1 MSFQFAHIESYSRSG
16 GRGGKHTVADIITE
30 ARRDPAACLHV
41 ESPRPP
47 VHVYGCGLDDLE
59 QRHDALVETAREMLA
74 NGKQRALRKDTGSLF
89 TCVLS
94 HPATPDECRSDPE
107 TKAAVE
113 AWAKDSVLW
122 LRRDLEA
129 RGGVLETV
137 ILHTDES
144 HVHLHAYGLHSS
156 GHADRLHPGK
166 TAKKEAV
173 AAAQDAGHDRKAAN
187 AMGDKAYV
195 EAMRTWQDSY
205 SHDVGLPHGLTRL
218 GPARRRLSR
227 AEWKAEQ
234 AAARS
239 VKQARRLAKAA
250 MDAANA
256 ADGIRHRILEDAHEK
271 ALLAASRANRKI
283 EAAARTEEAARQSAG
298 KADAMVRNARRE
310 REKIL
315 SRAKLD
321 LRRVRSLGAMLRT
334 IWDSF
339 RVSVIRRKVR
349 EEFGGLLDREAG
361 KAADA
366 MRRLQDETRRRMA
379 AETRL
384 ADAIRSARDLGRQRD
399 EIRRERDRLL
409 RPIIDASPLNAPKF
423 P

>member
-16 GRGGKHTVADIITE
+16 GRGGKHTVADIIAE
-30 ARRDPAACLHV
+30 ARRDARSSLHV

-47 VHVYGCGLDDLE
+47 IYVYGYDLDELE

-94 HPATPDECRSDPE
+94 HPATPDECRSDSE

-129 RGGVLETV
+129 RGGTLESV
-137 ILHTDES
+137 IMHTDES
-144 HVHLHAYGLHSS
+144 HVHLHVYALHPS

-166 TAKKEAV
+166 AAKKEAV
-173 AAAQDAGHDRKAAN
+173 AAAVDAGHDRKTAN
-187 AMGDKAYV
+187 AMGDRAYV
-195 EAMRTWQDSY
+195 EAMRGWQDSY
-205 SHDVGLPHGLTRL
+205 SERVGLPHGLTRL
-218 GPARRRLSR
+218 GPGRRRLSR
-227 AEWKAEQ
+227 SEWKAEQ

-239 VKQARRLAKAA
+239 VKQARRLAEAA
-250 MDAANA
+250 TDAANA
-256 ADGIRHRILEDAHEK
+256 ADGIRDRILEDAHEK
-271 ALLAASRANRKI
+271 ALLAASEANRKI
-283 EAAARTEEAARQSAG
+283 ETAAWAEEAARQSAG

-315 SRAKLD
+315 SRARLD
-321 LRRVRSLGAMLRT
+321 LRRLRSLGAMLRT

-339 RVSVIRRKVR
+339 RVSVIQRKVR
-349 EEFGGLLDREAG
+349 EELGGLLDREAVR
-361 KAADA
+361 AADA
-366 MRRLQDETRRRMA
+366 MRRLQEETRRRMA

-384 ADAIRSARDLGRQRD
+384 ADAIRSAHDLGRQRD

-409 RPIIDASPLNAPKF
+409 RPVIDASPLNPPKF
-423 P
+423 R